1 MKLLENILV
10 VDFSQFLSG
19 PSASL
24 RLADFG
30 AEVIK
35 FERTGTGDIC
45 RSLYVSD
52 IKVEDES
59 TIFHAIN
66 RNKKSFTVDLKT
78 PDGLKKAKKIIA
90 GADILIHNFRPGVM
104 DGLGLSYE
112 EVSAIHPEI
121 IYAEISGYGTKGP
134 WRDRPGQ
141 DLLVQAVSGLTFLSG
156 QENDPPVPM
165 GVSISD
171 IYSGAHLV
179 QGILAALYQK
189 NKTGKGARVQV
200 SLLESLLDF
209 QFEVITCYY
218 NDGHQL
224 PVRSEIN
231 NANAYVAAPYGIYK
245 TKDGY
250 LALAMNSI
258 TVLGELLKCP
268 SLSLYNNP
276 AQWLTKRDEIKLIL
290 SDHLKT
296 QCTRY
301 WLDILEPADIW
312 TAEILDYATLAGHP
326 GYEVLKM
333 EQEVLS
339 GKGFKLKTTRCP
351 VRINGERLIS
361 PMGAPS
367 LGEHNS
373 ELEKKFGLT

>member
-1 MKLLENILV
+1 MFLQDIIV

-35 FERTGTGDIC
+35 FEREVTGDIC

-52 IKVEDES
+52 VKVEGES

-66 RNKKSFTVDLKT
+66 RNKKSFVADLKT
-78 PDGLKKAKKIIA
+78 PAGLNKAKKIIA
-90 GADILIHNFRPGVM
+90 RADILIHNFRPGVM
-104 DGLGLSYE
+104 EGLGLSYD
-112 EVSAIHPEI
+112 EVRDIHPEI
-121 IYAEISGYGTKGP
+121 IYAEISGYGNEGP
-134 WRDRPGQ
+134 WRARPGQ
-141 DLLVQAVSGLTFLSG
+141 DLLVQAISGLTFLSA
-156 QENDPPVPM
+156 NRKDHPTPM
-165 GVSISD
+165 GVSVSD

-189 NKTGKGARVQV
+189 TRTGKGAKVQV
-200 SLLESLLDF
+200 SLLESILDF

-218 NDGHQL
+218 NNDHQL

-231 NANAYVAAPYGIYK
+231 NANAFVAAPYGIYK

-250 LALAMNSI
+250 LALAMGSI
-258 TVLGELLKCP
+258 PVLGELLKCP
-268 SLSLYNNP
+268 SLKLYNNSSE
-276 AQWLTKRDEIKLIL
+276 WFYKRDEIKLIL

-296 QCTRY
+296 QSTRY

-312 TAEILDYATLAGHP
+312 TAEILDYVTLIDHD
-326 GYEVLKM
+326 GYKVLKM
-333 EQEVLS
+333 EQEVITRS
-339 GKGFKLKTTRCP
+339 SIKMKTTRCP
-351 VRINGERLIS
+351 VRVDGDTITS
-361 PMGAPS
+361 STGAPS
-367 LGEHNS
+367 LGEHN
-373 ELEKKFGLT
+373 LEIEKRFGLI

>member
-1 MKLLENILV
+1 MLLDGILIA
-10 VDFSQFLSG
+10 DFSQFLSG
-19 PSASL
+19 PSAGL
-24 RLADFG
+24 RLADLG

-35 FERTGTGDIC
+35 FERESTGDIC

-52 IKVEDES
+52 TKVEGES

-78 PDGLKKAKKIIA
+78 PAGLKKAKKIIA
-90 GADILIHNFRPGVM
+90 AADILIHNFRPGVM
-104 DGLGLSYE
+104 ESLGLSYE
-112 EVSAIHPEI
+112 ETSAVRPEI
-121 IYAEISGYGTKGP
+121 IYAEISGYGTAGP

-156 QENDPPVPM
+156 QKKDPPVPM
-165 GVSISD
+165 GVSVSD

-189 NKTGKGARVQV
+189 NKTGKGAKVRV

-218 NDGHQL
+218 NNGHQL

-231 NANAYVAAPYGIYK
+231 NANAFVAAPYGIYK

-258 TVLGELLKCP
+258 PVLGELLKCP
-268 SLSLYNNP
+268 PLLLYTDSK
-276 AQWLTKRDEIKLIL
+276 QWFSKRDEIKSIL
-290 SDHLKT
+290 SAHLKT
-296 QCTRY
+296 QSTRS

-312 TAEILDYATLAGHP
+312 TAEVLDYEKLTDHP
-326 GYEVLKM
+326 GYEGLEM
-333 EQEVLS
+333 EQVVFF
-339 GKGFKLKTTRCP
+339 GNGFKMKTTRCP
-351 VRINGERLIS
+351 IRVDGKRLTS

-367 LGEHNS
+367 LGEHNV
-373 ELEKKFGLT
+373 EIEKRFGLT

>member
-1 MKLLENILV
+1 MLLENILI

-35 FERTGTGDIC
+35 FERTVTGDIC

-52 IKVEDES
+52 VKVEGES

-78 PDGLKKAKKIIA
+78 PDGLEKVKKIIA
-90 GADILIHNFRPGVM
+90 SADVLIHNFRPGVM
-104 DGLGLSYE
+104 ESLGLSYE
-112 EVSAIHPEI
+112 EACTIHPEI
-121 IYAEISGYGTKGP
+121 IYAEISGYGTEGP

-156 QENDPPVPM
+156 QKDDPPIPM

-189 NKTGKGARVQV
+189 NRTGKGAKVQV
-200 SLLESLLDF
+200 SLLESILDF

-218 NDGHQL
+218 NDGHHL
-224 PVRSEIN
+224 PVRSKIN
-231 NANAYVAAPYGIYK
+231 NANAFVAAPYGIYK
-245 TKDGY
+245 TKDSY
-250 LALAMNSI
+250 LALAMSSI

-268 SLSLYNNP
+268 SLSIYNNST
-276 AQWLTKRDEIKLIL
+276 QWFSKRDEIKLIL
-290 SDHLKT
+290 SDRLKT
-296 QCTRY
+296 QNTRY

-312 TAEILDYATLAGHP
+312 TAEILDYARLIDHH

-333 EQEVLS
+333 EQDVFF
-339 GKGFKLKTTRCP
+339 GDGFKLKTTRCP
-351 VRINGERLIS
+351 VRVNGERLIS

-367 LGEHNS
+367 LGEHNL